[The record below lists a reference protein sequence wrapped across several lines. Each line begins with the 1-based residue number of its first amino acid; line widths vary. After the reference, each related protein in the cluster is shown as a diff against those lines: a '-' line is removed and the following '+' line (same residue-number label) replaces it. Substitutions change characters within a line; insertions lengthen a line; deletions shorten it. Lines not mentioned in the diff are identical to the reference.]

1 MKLREL
7 HVFYNPVSLQTLSDI
22 RDEVAET
29 PKKLWQEQSI
39 MEHKDHF
46 ELGTLESCESSRL
59 QQQDIWKVS
68 QPLDK
73 QCCSHWSQSSEGSL
87 PRWWLRL
94 LLFPGKGRV
103 GLTLLLWGCC
113 AVAHV
118 DFEGVL
124 QQSFYVLFKA
134 SPLNTLASHLASR
147 IAMLL

>member
-7 HVFYNPVSLQTLSDI
+7 YVFYNPVSLQTLSDI
-22 RDEVAET
+22 QDEVAET

-68 QPLDK
+68 QALDK
-73 QCCSHWSQSSEGSL
+73 QCCSHWSQSSELSCPGGGSGSSVPWERQSWADPAAL
-87 PRWWLRL
+87 GLLCSCPRW
-94 LLFPGKGRV
+94 
-103 GLTLLLWGCC
+103 LWGC
-113 AVAHV
+113 
-118 DFEGVL
+118 L